1 MRLRGL
7 AVTTA
12 LVGLAL
18 AACDPSSLTE
28 ARDQLQRGGDRL
40 VRFSLPVTVTNLE
53 IADFVPEEDTVTTP
67 SGLLGLRMESQVLT
81 VDVGDEIEFDD
92 INFDNFS
99 FDYGQVLATDTATS
113 VSFQQNLVAPSSELV
128 ALTTPA
134 GSRILEASILGGFVV
149 RDIQNNTACDATI
162 NTLVTDSIGT
172 VVAAFPP
179 TVVGAGASLVD
190 SIPVIGVDEQG
201 LLTISPAGTNF
212 GACMPAG
219 GTFLDTDVRV
229 GPFVL
234 DEADLQNIN
243 EPFSDTYSPLES
255 EDRLLAVDT
264 VVATGQF
271 AVSFQ
276 NRLPIPIDVNIEL
289 QGVFRNGTNA
299 SGGTTVPAA
308 PGDGSQVSAMIVIPL
323 AGDTM
328 LTDMIQAVVS
338 GVAASPAATFTPI
351 TTGAGVE
358 ATALGSITADAIAGT
373 LDPDS
378 TPELSFDI
386 EAIEE
391 VDASELDFGD
401 FEDAVRQ
408 SSLNDVTANLDFLN
422 GADAPLQLQNLQ
434 IGVALLDGTG
444 DVVRDTSGA
453 VVFETDSLNQPL
465 IVTVLE
471 AGDTIIPIA
480 RSSSTQLDVQLSTV
494 FDRIIELALDDIPVA
509 LVATGRAVVGDG
521 APARIESDQQVEV
534 SFDLTVGLDF
544 TIGAAGVSFDVT
556 EITDGLDLDA
566 DDSDELASRVV
577 TATLTS
583 EVTNGTP
590 FGLEV
595 DIAFVAGNLGEDA
608 DVFGTPG
615 AVELETVT
623 VDAATVGPDGVV
635 TSAAIDVT
643 DISISGEQSR
653 PLLQDEV
660 TSTVRIRLLPG
671 TGGGGRTAVRPD
683 DRVAVR
689 ANAVI
694 EIRAGGAQ

>member
-1 MRLRGL
+1 MRLKGL
-7 AVTTA
+7 AVSTA
-12 LVGLAL
+12 LAGIAL
-18 AACDPSSLTE
+18 AACDPGSLTE
-28 ARDQLQRGGDRL
+28 ARDQLQRGGERL
-40 VRFSLPVTVTNLE
+40 VRFSIPVTVTNLE

-67 SGLLGLRMESQVLT
+67 SGLLGLRIESQVLT
-81 VDVGDEIEFDD
+81 VDVGDEIQFDD
-92 INFDNFS
+92 INFDQFT
-99 FDYGQVLATDTATS
+99 FDYGQVLVTDTAAMAT
-113 VSFQQNLVAPSSELV
+113 FQQNLAAPSAV
-128 ALTTPA
+128 DVPLTTPA
-134 GSRILEASILGGFVV
+134 GSPIVEASILGGFVV
-149 RDIQNNTACDATI
+149 RNVQNNTACDATL
-162 NTLVTDSIGT
+162 NTT
-172 VVAAFPP
+172 VVDSTGSALMAFPP
-179 TVVGAGASLVD
+179 TAVGAGTSLVD
-190 SIPVIGVDEQG
+190 SLPVAGVDVEG
-201 LLTISPAGTNF
+201 FLTVSTAGTNF
-212 GACMPAG
+212 GVCVPAG
-219 GTFLDTDVRV
+219 GTFLDTDVRT

-234 DEADLQNIN
+234 DQAELENIN
-243 EPFSDTYSPLES
+243 EPFSDTYSPLAS
-255 EDRLLAVDT
+255 ENRLLAVDT

-271 AVSFQ
+271 SVSFQ
-276 NRLPIPIDVNIEL
+276 NRLPIPIDVSIEL

-308 PGDGSQVSAMIVIPL
+308 PGDGSQVSAAIIIPL

-328 LTDMIQAVVS
+328 LTDMIQAVVT
-338 GVAASPAATFTPI
+338 GVAAAPSATFTPI
-351 TTGAGVE
+351 TTGSGVE
-358 ATALGSITADAIAGT
+358 ATALGSLNADLIAGA

-408 SSLNDVTANLDFLN
+408 SSLNDVFADLDFNN
-422 GADAPLQLQNLQ
+422 GSDAPLQLQNLQ
-434 IGVALLDGTG
+434 IGVALVDGMG

-453 VVFETDSLNQPL
+453 VVFETDSLGQPL

-471 AGDTIIPIA
+471 AGDTIIQIDRA
-480 RSSSTQLDVQLSTV
+480 SSTQLDAQLSTV
-494 FDRIIELALDDIPVA
+494 FDRIIELALNDTPVA

-521 APARIESDQQVEV
+521 APARIQSDQQVDV

-544 TIGAAGVSFDVT
+544 TIGAAGVVFDVT
-556 EITDGLDLDA
+556 EITEGLDFDA
-566 DDSDELASRVV
+566 QDSDELVSRVA

-583 EVTNGTP
+583 QVTNGTP

-595 DIAFVAGNLGEDA
+595 DIAFVSGDLGEDA
-608 DVFGTPG
+608 DVFGSPG

-623 VDAATVGPDGVV
+623 VEAATVGTDGIV
-635 TSAAIDVT
+635 TAPVTDVT

-653 PLLQDEV
+653 PLLQQEV